1 MQMRQAKRLFTAQWA
16 EASYR
21 HGEQIAQAA
30 QIHQEEM
37 ALATAQYYQA
47 EKINSQCIKLA
58 RDQHYRAFEMVWRT
72 ESREALRDELTNQ
85 FNRYNIVMLCDTVCL
100 GCVYA
105 LVVEG
110 EPPEDATDYV
120 LINLYM
126 LSMGSSIM
134 LFSVS
139 VRALG

>member
-1 MQMRQAKRLFTAQWA
+1 
-16 EASYR
+16 
-21 HGEQIAQAA
+21 
-30 QIHQEEM
+30 M
-37 ALATAQYYQA
+37 A
-47 EKINSQCIKLA
+47 
-58 RDQHYRAFEMVWRT
+58 WRT

-134 LFSVS
+134 LLSVS
-139 VRALG
+139 VRALGWMKLKYLSPKERQMLVPVFFVHDFWELNRPARLYLS